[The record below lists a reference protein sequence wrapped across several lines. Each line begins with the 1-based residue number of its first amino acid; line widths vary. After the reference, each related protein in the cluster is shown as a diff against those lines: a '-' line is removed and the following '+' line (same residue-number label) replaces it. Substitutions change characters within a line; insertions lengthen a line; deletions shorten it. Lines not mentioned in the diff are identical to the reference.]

1 MQQSMGI
8 GSSHSGQNSSGMK
21 YQDQPGGDTFS
32 DFVSLVCQEAQNSQ
46 NQVRMFSLQFL
57 KLYKSFV
64 NCMCESSFWCP
75 LYKQLLF
82 MILS

>member
-46 NQVRMFSLQFL
+46 NQVRIFSLQFL

-64 NCMCESSFWCP
+64 NCMKVAFGILSISNI
-75 LYKQLLF
+75 